1 MKIICTKEEFAEM
14 LTHCVTNHNN
24 NTVDFNACGKCALY
38 EKCSGAYGDTLTK
51 AIEIEED

>member
-14 LTHCVTNHNN
+14 LTHCVINHN

-51 AIEIEED
+51 AIEVKED